1 MKRYMQLL
9 TRGAPY
15 MGLKHHLFL
24 MLAITSAAENCFSNI
39 SLSLHAATQKTK
51 QQSKQIKVMIVHIN
65 YPNFSTL
72 VYLVFKF
79 LVNQQLKKLK

>member
-1 MKRYMQLL
+1 MRSPIY
-9 TRGAPY
+9 GPNPN
-15 MGLKHHLFL
+15 LFL

-79 LVNQQLKKLK
+79 LVNKQLKKLK